1 MNDTKALTKSY
12 FMHEW
17 WHPSVQKRLRSRD
30 ASSRGSRLD
39 STRLIW
45 LSVIKKFQHYN
56 CTSCILHPSVWYL
69 SSCNLE
75 PTFTG
80 QWDRER
86 YGKKKSFLKK
96 QRRRTWNKTWRRFAL
111 KWNARLK
118 SSDKFQDAITFW
130 GQQRS
135 NHSNHENKSQTF
147 AKCTSFTND
156 IRDERL
162 SHSRWLFVTYGL

>member
-1 MNDTKALTKSY
+1 
-12 FMHEW
+12 MHEW

-56 CTSCILHPSVWYL
+56 CTSCILHSECLIFEFVQLRTNIHRTMGPRAVRKEKEFL
-69 SSCNLE
+69 EKAKKENLE
-75 PTFTG
+75 QNMEEVCF
-80 QWDRER
+80 EMEC
-86 YGKKKSFLKK
+86 
-96 QRRRTWNKTWRRFAL
+96 KT
-111 KWNARLK
+111 K
-118 SSDKFQDAITFW
+118 SSDEFQDAITFW